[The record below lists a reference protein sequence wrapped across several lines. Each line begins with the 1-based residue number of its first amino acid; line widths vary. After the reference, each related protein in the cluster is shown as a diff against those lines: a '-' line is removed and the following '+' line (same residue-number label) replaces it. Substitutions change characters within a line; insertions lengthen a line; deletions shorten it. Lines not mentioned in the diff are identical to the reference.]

1 MLLGKSETIMTKTK
15 RILVSIPHRMWGIIE
30 KNYKGKLGNNDSEVI
45 RNILMLFLEEKGL
58 LTKGEE

>member
-1 MLLGKSETIMTKTK
+1 MTKTK
-15 RILVSIPHRMWGIIE
+15 RILVSIPHRMWSIIE
-30 KNYKGKLGNNDSEVI
+30 KNYKGKLGNNDSEVV